1 MTNRDHPAEAEILA
15 RLAVSREEIR
25 RLLDP
30 PRRESD
36 ESQEASDPGGD
47 AFPRSRTMQI
57 LMGGRGLGVLGAIA
71 GGLFI
76 ARPGLALRLLR
87 LLPTGTVARMLLAKS
102 LGALRNGK
110 KAPGDKSS
118 RGDPPR

>member
-1 MTNRDHPAEAEILA
+1 MTDRYDPAESEILA

-25 RLLDP
+25 RVLDP

-36 ESQEASDPGGD
+36 EGSTPDDHRADG
-47 AFPRSRTMQI
+47 FPRSRTMKM
-57 LMGGRGLGVLGAIA
+57 LMGGRGLGVLGALA

-87 LLPTGTVARMLLAKS
+87 MLPAGTVARMILAKS
-102 LGALRNGK
+102 LGALRQGK
-110 KAPGDKSS
+110 DL
-118 RGDPPR
+118 RGDTPD

>member
-1 MTNRDHPAEAEILA
+1 MTDRNDPAEAEILA
-15 RLAVSREEIR
+15 RLAVSREDIR

-36 ESQEASDPGGD
+36 AGSPPGDRG
-47 AFPRSRTMQI
+47 AEVFPRSRTMQM
-57 LMGGRGLGVLGAIA
+57 LMGGRGLGVLGALA

-87 LLPTGTVARMLLAKS
+87 MLPTGAVARMLLAKS
-102 LGALRNGK
+102 LGALREGK
-110 KAPGDKSS
+110 NHRGNAP
-118 RGDPPR
+118 R

>member
-1 MTNRDHPAEAEILA
+1 MTDRDDTAQAEILA
-15 RLAVSREEIR
+15 RLSVSREEIR

-30 PRRESD
+30 PRREP
-36 ESQEASDPGGD
+36 EEGLPPGDHGAD
-47 AFPRSRTMQI
+47 FFPRSRTMQM
-57 LMGGRGLGVLGAIA
+57 LMGGRGLGVLGALA

-102 LGALRNGK
+102 LGALRGGK
-110 KAPGDKSS
+110 HASG
-118 RGDPPR
+118 GTPR

>member
-1 MTNRDHPAEAEILA
+1 MTDRDDPVRADILA
-15 RLAVSREEIR
+15 RLAVSREELR

-36 ESQEASDPGGD
+36 QGPPTHDHGD
-47 AFPRSRTMQI
+47 GAFPRSRTMQM
-57 LMGGRGLGVLGAIA
+57 LMGGRGLGVLGALA

-87 LLPTGTVARMLLAKS
+87 MLPTGTVARMLLAKS
-102 LGALRNGK
+102 LGALREGK
-110 KAPGDKSS
+110 NH
-118 RGDPPR
+118 RGDAPR

>member
-1 MTNRDHPAEAEILA
+1 MRDRDDPGQAEILA
-15 RLAVSREEIR
+15 RLAVSREELR

-36 ESQEASDPGGD
+36 QGPQSGYHGAD
-47 AFPRSRTMQI
+47 AFPRSRTMQM
-57 LMGGRGLGVLGAIA
+57 LMGGRGLGVLGALA

-87 LLPTGTVARMLLAKS
+87 MLPTGTVARMLLAKS
-102 LGALRNGK
+102 LGALRERKNASG
-110 KAPGDKSS
+110 GT
-118 RGDPPR
+118 PR

>member
-1 MTNRDHPAEAEILA
+1 MTDRDDPVRADILA
-15 RLAVSREEIR
+15 RLAVSREELR

-36 ESQEASDPGGD
+36 QGPQTHDHGD
-47 AFPRSRTMQI
+47 RAFPRSRTMQM
-57 LMGGRGLGVLGAIA
+57 LMGGRGLGVLGALA

-87 LLPTGTVARMLLAKS
+87 MLPTGTVARMLLAKS
-102 LGALRNGK
+102 LGALREGK
-110 KAPGDKSS
+110 NH
-118 RGDPPR
+118 RGDAPR